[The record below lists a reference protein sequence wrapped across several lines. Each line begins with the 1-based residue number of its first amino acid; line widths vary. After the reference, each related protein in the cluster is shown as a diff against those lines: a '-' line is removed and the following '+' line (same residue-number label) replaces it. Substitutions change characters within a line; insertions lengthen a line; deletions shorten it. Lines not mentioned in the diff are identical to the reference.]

1 MLVIPWLYMTVP
13 CQLFY
18 ARKNYKLNPLKI
30 KIMATYNNFTVTGI
44 VAVDAN
50 VVKNNNGS
58 AWARFPISI
67 RTTRKDKDGNQKQT
81 SVLQNIEVAT
91 KADSP
96 KLELLKKG
104 TLIKVEG
111 FFEASQYVGKDEK
124 EHQVLLWKATAI
136 EKIEK
141 KDTQEA

>member
-1 MLVIPWLYMTVP
+1 
-13 CQLFY
+13 
-18 ARKNYKLNPLKI
+18 
-30 KIMATYNNFTVTGI
+30 MATYNNFSVTGF
-44 VAVDAN
+44 VAVDAT
-50 VVKNNNGS
+50 VKNNDNGS
-58 AWARFPISI
+58 AWARFPLSI
-67 RTTRKDKDGNQKQT
+67 RTTRKDKDGNEKKI
-81 SVLQNIEVAT
+81 SALQNIEVAT